1 MELAAVDEATL
12 RRLCS
17 ALARDLSKEKLWP
30 PLDRHAERRT
40 KLTSSTV
47 AHQTK
52 PDPELEA
59 VDEELGAVDE
69 SAASRFCSALACDLY
84 LYSFPPSYSH
94 VLLLPQVTEY
104 WVAHHHFCSFAA
116 T

>member
-1 MELAAVDEATL
+1 MELAAVDEAAF

-40 KLTSSTV
+40 NLTSSTV

-52 PDPELEA
+52 LDPELEA
-59 VDEELGAVDE
+59 VDEEVDAVE
-69 SAASRFCSALACDLY
+69 EAAFRRLCSAWARDLD
-84 LYSFPPSYSH
+84 
-94 VLLLPQVTEY
+94 E
-104 WVAHHHFCSFAA
+104 
-116 T
+116 

>member
-1 MELAAVDEATL
+1 MTGVEAAF

-40 KLTSSTV
+40 NLTSSTV

-52 PDPELEA
+52 PDSELEAVEEEVEA
-59 VDEELGAVDE
+59 VDEELDAVDE
-69 SAASRFCSALACDLY
+69 AAFRRLFANSCFDTFISELKQ
-84 LYSFPPSYSH
+84 FPS
-94 VLLLPQVTEY
+94 LEL
-104 WVAHHHFCSFAA
+104 
-116 T
+116 

>member
-1 MELAAVDEATL
+1 MTGVEAAF

-17 ALARDLSKEKLWP
+17 AWARDLSREKLWP

-40 KLTSSTV
+40 NLTSSTV

-69 SAASRFCSALACDLY
+69 SAASRFCSALACDIY
-84 LYSFPPSYSH
+84 LYSFPPSYSQ
-94 VLLLPQVTEY
+94 VLLLLQVTEY
-104 WVAHHHFCSFAA
+104 LVAHHQFCSFTA